1 MRAGHR
7 VAGGCEIAM
16 GIVSTEILACFQ
28 KLGDT
33 TWTFARGP
41 VPELRGWILR
51 LTDDSGLVG
60 LGYCHAMPTV
70 STHGE
75 GAKAALDYLVPR
87 LVGRESFSIAEIMQE
102 VEHAL
107 AFQPSVKAA
116 IDMALHDLAAR
127 RLGVPLDVLF
137 GGRRRST
144 IPQARIVP
152 LKAPAEMAKTA
163 SSLAAEGF
171 RMIKVKWS
179 GDPDLD
185 VARVA
190 AVRSAVG
197 PDVMLTIDANQSYS
211 AKTFIRTFA
220 RAESHGVALVEQPV
234 AASDWDGLALITR
247 TLPILVEADESA
259 ASVEDVH
266 RLVADRVVDAVNL
279 KITKLGGIRNTM
291 AAVAICEAGGVIT
304 RLGAAF
310 GPSLLQAVSAHV
322 AATFRRIEVP
332 CELSEHLH
340 LSDDP
345 FTDLRIDGG
354 VIAVPTTTGCGV
366 SLKNQVDPCKHS

>member
-1 MRAGHR
+1 
-7 VAGGCEIAM
+7 M
-16 GIVSTEILACFQ
+16 GIVSTEISPCFQ

-41 VPELRGWILR
+41 LPELRGWILQ
-51 LTDDSGLVG
+51 LADESGHVG

-70 STHGE
+70 STD
-75 GAKAALDYLVPR
+75 GAGAWAGLDYLVPR
-87 LVGRESFSIAEIMQE
+87 LVGREPFAIAEIMQE

-127 RLGVPLDVLF
+127 RLGVPLDVLL
-137 GGRRRST
+137 GGRRRAT
-144 IPQARIVP
+144 IPQGRIVP
-152 LKAPAEMAKTA
+152 LKAPAEMAKAA

-171 RMIKVKWS
+171 QMIKVKWS

-190 AVRSAVG
+190 AVREAVG

-234 AASDWDGLALITR
+234 AASDWDGLALITQ
-247 TLPILVEADESA
+247 TLPVLVEADESA

-291 AAVAICEAGGVIT
+291 AAVAICEAGGVVT

-310 GPSLLQAVSAHV
+310 GPSLLQAFSAHV
-322 AATFRRIEVP
+322 AAMFRRIEVP

-345 FTDLRIDGG
+345 FTGLRVDGG
-354 VIAVPTTTGCGV
+354 VVAVPTTTGCGV
-366 SLKNQVDPCKHS
+366 SLKNHVDPCKHS

>member
-1 MRAGHR
+1 
-7 VAGGCEIAM
+7 M
-16 GIVSTEILACFQ
+16 GIVSTEISPCFQ

-41 VPELRGWILR
+41 VPELRGWILQ
-51 LTDDSGLVG
+51 LTDDAGHVG

-70 STHGE
+70 STDGE
-75 GAKAALDYLVPR
+75 GAKAGLDYLVPR
-87 LVGRESFSIAEIMQE
+87 LIGRDPFAIAETMQD
-102 VEHAL
+102 VENAL

-127 RLGVPLDVLF
+127 RLGVSLDVLL

-152 LKAPAEMAKTA
+152 LKSPAEMAKTA

-185 VARVA
+185 VARLL

-197 PDVMLTIDANQSYS
+197 ADVMLTIDANQSYS
-211 AKTFIRTFA
+211 AKTFISTFA
-220 RAESHGVALVEQPV
+220 RVESERVTLVEQPV
-234 AASDWDGLALITR
+234 AASDWPGLALITR

-259 ASVEDVH
+259 GSVQDVH

-279 KITKLGGIRNTM
+279 KITKLGGIRNTL
-291 AAVAICEAGGVIT
+291 AAAAICEAGGVVT

-310 GPSLLQAVSAHV
+310 GPSLLQACAAHV
-322 AATFRRIEVP
+322 AALFRRIEVP

-345 FTDLRIDGG
+345 FTGLPIDGG
-354 VIAVPTTTGCGV
+354 MVAVPAAVGCGV
-366 SLKNQVDPCKHS
+366 TLKNHVHPCKHS

>member
-1 MRAGHR
+1 MA
-7 VAGGCEIAM
+7 
-16 GIVSTEILACFQ
+16 IVSTEILSCLQ

-33 TWTFARGP
+33 KWTFARGP

-51 LTDDSGLVG
+51 LIDESGHAG

-70 STHGE
+70 STDGE
-75 GAKAALDYLVPR
+75 GAKAGLDYLVPR
-87 LVGRESFSIAEIMQE
+87 LIGRDPFAIAEIMQD
-102 VEHAL
+102 VERAL

-127 RLGVPLDVLF
+127 RLGVPLDVLL
-137 GGRRRST
+137 GGRRRAT
-144 IPQARIVP
+144 IPQGRIVP
-152 LKAPAEMAKTA
+152 LKAPAEMAKAA
-163 SSLAAEGF
+163 SSLAADGF

-179 GDPDLD
+179 GDPELD

-190 AVRSAVG
+190 AVREAVG
-197 PDVMLTIDANQSYS
+197 ADVMLTIDANQSYS
-211 AKTFIRTFA
+211 AKTFISTFA
-220 RAESHGVALVEQPV
+220 RVESHGVTLVEQPV
-234 AASDWDGLALITR
+234 AASDWAGLGLITR
-247 TLPILVEADESA
+247 TLPVLVEADESA
-259 ASVEDVH
+259 GSLEDVH

-291 AAVAICEAGGVIT
+291 AAVAICEAGGVVT

-310 GPSLLQAVSAHV
+310 GPSLLQASSTHV
-322 AATFRRIEVP
+322 AAMFRRIEVP

-345 FTDLRIDGG
+345 FTGLRVDGG

-366 SLKNQVDPCKHS
+366 SLKIHNDPCKHS